1 MLIRP
6 SIVALFSI
14 LFAAGS
20 LSARAQVVPAAYAQ
34 RFTVNVGVMGSLFQP
49 DYAGGG
55 AVAQTSPNRLYGPG
69 AYVDV
74 KLTRYLQFEA
84 EARWLRMNT
93 YLDIREDNYLIGP
106 RLPIEKLRYK
116 RATPYAKVLIGNSRM
131 NFEYSGAHG
140 HYTDVAYGGGVDVKL
155 TKKITLRAIDFEYQ
169 KWLGWPDIPGSPNT
183 SLSPYGGSVGV
194 SYKIF

>member
-1 MLIRP
+1 MHIKR

-20 LSARAQVVPAAYAQ
+20 LFARAQVVPSAYAQ
-34 RFTVNVGVMGSLFQP
+34 RFTINVGALGSVFQP
-49 DYAGGG
+49 DYKGGG
-55 AVAQTSPNRLYGPG
+55 VAQTGPYRLYGDG

-74 KLTRYLQFEA
+74 KLTRWVQIEA
-84 EARWLRMNT
+84 EARWLRFNS

-106 RLPIEKLRYK
+106 RLPIERLRFK
-116 RATPYAKVLIGNSRM
+116 RATPYAKVLIGYGRM
-131 NFEYSGAHG
+131 NFEYNAAYGRF
-140 HYTDVAYGGGVDVKL
+140 TDIAYGGGVDVKL
-155 TKKITLRAIDFEYQ
+155 TKRITLRAIDFEYQ
-169 KWLGWPDIPGSPNT
+169 QWPNWLSS